1 MTSTLL
7 HDALLYLAA
16 AIVFVPIA
24 KRIGMGSVLGY
35 LIAGIIIGP
44 FCLCLVG
51 GEGKDVMHFAEF
63 GVVMMLFLIGLELE
77 PSHFWRMRQLIL
89 GTGILQVG
97 LTTLLFVALFLLLGF
112 SWTAALAIGLALSMS
127 STAIVLQTLREKG
140 LAATQSGRCS
150 FAVLLFQDISVIPI
164 LALLPL
170 LAVSGV
176 PSHGEDSASFFQGLP
191 GWAQTIALLLAINL
205 VVVSGRFLIVPFL
218 RFIARLH
225 LQELFTASALF
236 IVIATATLMSLV
248 GLSPALGTFL
258 AGVVL
263 ANSEYRH
270 ELESDIAPFK
280 GILLGL
286 FFISVGTSINFS
298 LILNEPLKI
307 LALVFTVIVGK
318 AVVLALTGKLA
329 RLSFDQNLLFSIG
342 LAQVGEFAFVLFS
355 FISQLS
361 ILSLEWTDTMMAVTA
376 LSMTATPVLLLLNER
391 LIQPRFGTQEKVET
405 EPEGIDLHAP
415 VIIAGFGHFG
425 STVGRFLRANGIHAT
440 ILDNDSD
447 RVDLLRRMGCRVFY
461 GDATRVDILKSA
473 GADEARILVA
483 AIGSPEINADLIEKT
498 GKLFPHLTIMARTE
512 NNQDAYHLMDMG
524 VSHIYRETL
533 DTAVRLG
540 VDALVKLGFRRYS
553 ATRSGQNFIRY
564 DEATLLR
571 LAPHSHDKDTY
582 IDHFREEIRNQEEM
596 LSSDLDFDHK
606 HYDHAWDSES
616 LREEFDHPTESR
628 PAAKESRR
636 KDSVSSDSSEER

>member
-112 SWTAALAIGLALSMS
+112 SWTATLAIGLALSMS

-176 PSHGEDSASFFQGLP
+176 PAQGEESASFLQGLP

-307 LALVFTVIVGK
+307 LALVFMVIAGK

-329 RLSFDQNLLFSIG
+329 RLSFDQNLLFCIG

-391 LIQPRFGTQEKVET
+391 LVQPRFGTLEKI
-405 EPEGIDLHAP
+405 EPEPEDIDLHAP

-425 STVGRFLRANGIHAT
+425 STVGRFLKANGIHAT

-447 RVDLLRRMGCRVFY
+447 RVDLLRKMGCKVFY

-473 GADEARILVA
+473 GADQARILVA
-483 AIGSPEINADLIEKT
+483 AIGSPEINSDLIEKT
-498 GKLFPHLTIMARTE
+498 GKLFPHLTIMARAE

-540 VDALVKLGFRRYS
+540 VDALVELGFRRYS

-564 DEATLLR
+564 DEETLLR

-596 LSSDLDFDHK
+596 LSSDLNSITSSTTTPGT
-606 HYDHAWDSES
+606 AT
-616 LREEFDHPTESR
+616 LREEFDPHR
-628 PAAKESRR
+628 IGPAAKSTE
-636 KDSVSSDSSEER
+636 